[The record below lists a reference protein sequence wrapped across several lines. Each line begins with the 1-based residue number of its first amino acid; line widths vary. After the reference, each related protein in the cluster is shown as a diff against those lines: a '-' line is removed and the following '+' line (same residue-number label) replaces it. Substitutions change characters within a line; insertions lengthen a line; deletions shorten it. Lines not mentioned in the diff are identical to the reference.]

1 MKQVYVI
8 YNLFRSRS
16 KTLLRIGEIYKH
28 PSDPQIFNRLVEELE
43 KLEKNNSE
51 EWIGNY
57 QFVTQELFE
66 SFLENEHDIEIS
78 N

>member
-8 YNLFRSRS
+8 YNFFRPRS
-16 KTLLRIGEIYKH
+16 KTWMRVGEIYKH

-43 KLEKNNSE
+43 KLEKSGSE
-51 EWIGNY
+51 EWIGSY
-57 QFVTQELFE
+57 QFVTEELFAT
-66 SFLENEHDIEIS
+66 FLENEHVIEIA